1 MCGVINP
8 GSRLLARIASFS
20 IYRQKAWM
28 PVCDY
33 LESASQSHHD
43 VFYGPWHLQ
52 VSSFS
57 RDWCNSCSCCE
68 NIYHSP
74 SHICGTWLSL
84 WLCLHSMHCSI
95 RSKEFVV
102 KWRQKWLQH
111 WSRHIV
117 TARFEGFLW
126 KTSISYNKSKQQTTP
141 VDRKMIMDLIWLAK
155 LWWLLDRSFLTSVV
169 WTLSTIT
176 CPVSLWTLLLSMT
189 QLKEEL
195 MTYKSMLMQPR
206 MHSAGLGLYWPST
219 SIVHLVFSKMKWK
232 KIYRLVIK
240 KLENSC
246 KIRMCDYVLFN
257 FIFSLSAV
265 RE

>member
-43 VFYGPWHLQ
+43 VFYGPWYLQ

-102 KWRQKWLQH
+102 KEEMAAAFVQTC
-111 WSRHIV
+111 RHC
-117 TARFEGFLW
+117 
-126 KTSISYNKSKQQTTP
+126 ISYNKSKQQTTP
-141 VDRKMIMDLIWLAK
+141 VNRKMIMALISLAK
-155 LWWLLDRSFLTSVV
+155 LWWWLARSSS
-169 WTLSTIT
+169 W
-176 CPVSLWTLLLSMT
+176 PVCW
-189 QLKEEL
+189 E
-195 MTYKSMLMQPR
+195 P
-206 MHSAGLGLYWPST
+206 WVPSHVLC
-219 SIVHLVFSKMKWK
+219 SYERCCYQGCSWK
-232 KIYRLVIK
+232 R
-240 KLENSC
+240 N
-246 KIRMCDYVLFN
+246 
-257 FIFSLSAV
+257 
-265 RE
+265 